1 MNDVFFRKSKANKRL
16 FQQPP
21 YPSPEGFKTVLAEIR
36 DPAID
41 EKKVRAEQFFDRT
54 LLDELKVK

>member
-1 MNDVFFRKSKANKRL
+1 
-16 FQQPP
+16 
-21 YPSPEGFKTVLAEIR
+21 VLAEIR

-54 LLDELKVK
+54 LLDELKAK